1 MQVLLDDLAKT
12 ASQRK
17 ELTHIVARLN
27 ALFPSSVF
35 LEDEEDFDPS
45 PYSPG
50 LRDSIRFSVFEH
62 LMGDNPFSDQHQQ
75 MIRMKLLCWC
85 DIPGYLQA
93 RQALLR
99 YAEESKKLEEVCFAV
114 LNALELRPSS
124 NLSIRAP
131 SAESSFVSYTEASA
145 SPEPFSICSRNQTPE
160 GGSGV
165 DAFLDLRAS
174 SVVSPG
180 PLSAPPVPNP
190 LLKGMPG
197 RELSAAKTDTAA
209 FAGDMS
215 APPILCYP
223 HDLSA
228 TEFHQ
233 HPLAQDLDMTSLE
246 KAILGL
252 LLPKELK
259 SRDF

>member
-1 MQVLLDDLAKT
+1 M
-12 ASQRK
+12 
-17 ELTHIVARLN
+17 ARIN
-27 ALFPSSVF
+27 ALFPSAIF
-35 LEDEEDFDPS
+35 LEDEEDFNPS

-62 LMGDNPFSDQHQQ
+62 LMGDDPFSEHHQRIIQ
-75 MIRMKLLCWC
+75 MKLLGWC
-85 DIPGYLQA
+85 DIPEYYQV

-124 NLSIRAP
+124 TSSTRALSAD
-131 SAESSFVSYTEASA
+131 SSFVSNTEPSA
-145 SPEPFSICSRNQTPE
+145 SPEPFSNYARNQTPE
-160 GGSGV
+160 GTFGV
-165 DAFLDLRAS
+165 DAFLDLGAS
-174 SVVSPG
+174 SLISPG
-180 PLSAPPVPNP
+180 SLPAPPVPNP

-197 RELSAAKTDTAA
+197 REFSAAKTDTAA
-209 FAGDMS
+209 FAGDVS

-223 HDLSA
+223 YDLSA

-233 HPLAQDLDMTSLE
+233 HPLAHDLDMTSLE